1 LGLEQLAQR
10 ETQQTKYRTY
20 PAVGLRLRL

>member
-20 PAVGLRLRL
+20 PDVGLRLRL